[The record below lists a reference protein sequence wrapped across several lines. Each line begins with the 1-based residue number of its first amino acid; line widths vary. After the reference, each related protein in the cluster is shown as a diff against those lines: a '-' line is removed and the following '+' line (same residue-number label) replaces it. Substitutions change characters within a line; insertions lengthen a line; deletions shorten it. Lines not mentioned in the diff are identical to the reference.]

1 MTFSM
6 KNNLL
11 AVDVGNTSVLFAFF
25 SGRKLVKFRRVAARH
40 YKTRVLSV
48 LRAHFPLK
56 KISAVVIASVVPP
69 VGSFLKKEIPKKLGL
84 RTLLIGRDIQAP
96 ILNKYKN
103 PKQVGMDRLMNA
115 LAAFQKYKKEAIV
128 IDFGTAITFDV
139 VSRKGEYLGGVIAPG
154 IEISLEALF
163 QRTALLPKTRLL
175 HPKSILGADTVE
187 SIRAG
192 CSFGIGGLCDRVV
205 DEIKKHEQFK
215 PVVIATGGYARF
227 MSDYCRSIH
236 KVDPMLTLQG
246 ILFTYQTY
254 QKNSK
259 KFLTKSR

>member
-1 MTFSM
+1 MQGIFSM

-11 AVDVGNTSVLFAFF
+11 AVDIGNTSIFFAHF
-25 SGRKLVKFRRVAARH
+25 SGEKLIKTFRLPTH
-40 YKTRVLSV
+40 EYKTHACRA
-48 LRAHFPLK
+48 LRENLALK
-56 KISAVVIASVVPP
+56 KMDAAVIASVVPAADA
-69 VGSFLKKEIPKKLGL
+69 FLRKQIPRKLGIA
-84 RTLLIGRDIQAP
+84 TFVIGRDIRPP
-96 ILNKYKN
+96 ILNKYEN

-115 LAAFQKYKKEAIV
+115 VAAFEICRKEVIV

-163 QRTALLPKTRLL
+163 QKTALLPRIRLL
-175 HPKSILGADTVE
+175 RPKNIMGRDTIE

-205 DEIKKHEQFK
+205 DEIKKHEHFN

-227 MSDYCRSIH
+227 MSGYCRCRYKIDSL
-236 KVDPMLTLQG
+236 LTLKG
-246 ILFTYQTY
+246 VLLTY
-254 QKNSK
+254 QK
-259 KFLTKSR
+259 KS